1 MNDRKRRRRRKQ
13 IVDDLKEKRGAWKL
27 QEEAL
32 DRSVWRTGFRKGHGP
47 AESQTTE

>member
-1 MNDRKRRRRRKQ
+1 MIGRRRRRRKQ

-32 DRSVWRTGFRKGHGP
+32 NRSVLGTGFRKSHGP

>member
-1 MNDRKRRRRRKQ
+1 MIGRRRRRRKQ
-13 IVDDLKEKRGAWKL
+13 IVDDLKDQRGSWKL

-32 DRSVWRTGFRKGHGP
+32 DRSVWWNGFRKGHGP

>member
-1 MNDRKRRRRRKQ
+1 MIGRRRRRRKQ
-13 IVDDLKEKRGAWKL
+13 IVDDLMEKTGAWKL

-32 DRSVWRTGFRKGHGP
+32 DRSVWGTVFRKVCRP